1 VDSVHNGVAGAD
13 VSHIITILS
22 VSRFEEDHLALERI
36 FGDAETTLY
45 PNCRARI
52 VRCFDRSNILSALG
66 GTKIP
71 VVICDTEDWEHTARE
86 LQGVSAP
93 TCLILSA
100 TSVDDR
106 LCAEA
111 ARYGVY
117 DVLAKPFRNSE
128 VLRVIKMA
136 WLHWQNRH
144 GLPSAAP
151 AAGVKSS
158 GENRPQ
164 ENVIIPKHCSPDQ
177 SQNTEE

>member
-1 VDSVHNGVAGAD
+1 M
-13 VSHIITILS
+13 T
-22 VSRFEEDHLALERI
+22 
-36 FGDAETTLY
+36 
-45 PNCRARI
+45 
-52 VRCFDRSNILSALG
+52 
-66 GTKIP
+66 
-71 VVICDTEDWEHTARE
+71 CDTEDEHTTRSSKAYRR
-86 LQGVSAP
+86 LRASFP
-93 TCLILSA
+93 T

-106 LCAEA
+106 L
-111 ARYGVY
+111 RGGGPHGPT
-117 DVLAKPFRNSE
+117 LAKPFRNSE

-158 GENRPQ
+158 GESRPQ

>member
-1 VDSVHNGVAGAD
+1 VDNVDNDAAD
-13 VSHIITILS
+13 VDVTHIITILS
-22 VSRFEEDHLALERI
+22 VSPFEEDHIALERI

-45 PNCRARI
+45 PNCRVRI
-52 VRCFDRSNILSALG
+52 VRCSDRSRMLSALD
-66 GTKIP
+66 GTRIP
-71 VVICDTEDWEHTARE
+71 VVICDTEDWEQTARE
-86 LQGVSAP
+86 LQGVSAA

-100 TSVDDR
+100 RSADDR
-106 LCAEA
+106 LCAET
-111 ARYGVY
+111 ARHGVY

-136 WLHWQNRH
+136 WLHWQNRY

-158 GENRPQ
+158 GESRPQ
-164 ENVIIPKHCSPDQ
+164 ENVIVPKHCSPDQ